1 MCVLYILRK
10 YSKLLII
17 NIRIAFKIY
26 IYIIVIIEKDWNIEK
41 KYANKHRNSEID
53 FGKQAPV
60 RTEQMLSRKEENRKK
75 NKTRK
80 KKGEKA
86 VNKRRRNEERESGGG
101 KEIEL
106 TEEKRRTTDVA
117 NERKLVQ
124 TRGSREEERERS

>member
-1 MCVLYILRK
+1 MQTSIGIRKSILASRPLFERNRCYREKRK
-10 YSKLLII
+10 
-17 NIRIAFKIY
+17 
-26 IYIIVIIEKDWNIEK
+26 IEK
-41 KYANKHRNSEID
+41 RT
-53 FGKQAPV
+53 KQ
-60 RTEQMLSRKEENRKK
+60 E
-75 NKTRK
+75 K

>member
-10 YSKLLII
+10 YSKLLIVSVQLL
-17 NIRIAFKIY
+17 KY
-26 IYIIVIIEKDWNIEK
+26 IYNRYNRERLEYREEIRKQASEFGNRFWQVGPCSNGTDAIEK
-41 KYANKHRNSEID
+41 R
-53 FGKQAPV
+53 GKQKK
-60 RTEQMLSRKEENRKK
+60 EQ
-75 NKTRK
+75 NKK